1 MRRLVLLVAIVALVA
16 VAIRYALDADEGAVD
31 RASQRTAKFVRE
43 QGPGAS
49 ERTASGIETTG
60 RAVEAGA
67 RTIRRVAQRSP
78 KDDGVDVTADG
89 QGENQD

>member
-1 MRRLVLLVAIVALVA
+1 MRRLVLLVVLVALVTL
-16 VAIRYALDADEGAVD
+16 AIRYMLGADEGALD

-49 ERTASGIETTG
+49 DRTASGIETTG

-67 RTIRRVAQRSP
+67 RTIRRIAQRAQ
-78 KDDGVDVTADG
+78 KDDGMGVIADD
-89 QGENQD
+89 QGEKQD